1 MFQIINLN
9 VLNARCCPPVK
20 REKSIPTQP
29 RPEVETSSA
38 SPTWRQRSGGPAH
51 QRAGARLNT
60 ATDGACSSERVVST
74 AYARQNPTERIV
86 ETPARNMLSRLLV
99 LEVIVRAAAA
109 ASPRRLHSRMNWWNS
124 PRCEFYRSV
133 RNAVKLTKCWEI
145 LWSEPFRGLLWPNL
159 WSEAGHIWARTTFP
173 FICCAAGIGLHNCR
187 HYNWLAC
194 VQPGLSAQ
202 KVNTTVKN
210 NQSVIDASLHII
222 RNLSS

>member
-1 MFQIINLN
+1 MILNRWFTQININFIYTKSRLVN
-9 VLNARCCPPVK
+9 KYIHIQYSYSFIFMHFCQWRSF
-20 REKSIPTQP
+20 KSIFFDQW
-29 RPEVETSSA
+29 SSM
-38 SPTWRQRSGGPAH
+38 S
-51 QRAGARLNT
+51 
-60 ATDGACSSERVVST
+60 
-74 AYARQNPTERIV
+74 I
-86 ETPARNMLSRLLV
+86 
-99 LEVIVRAAAA
+99 
-109 ASPRRLHSRMNWWNS
+109 RMNWWNS

>member
-1 MFQIINLN
+1 MNITLSGVMVSFMR
-9 VLNARCCPPVK
+9 VLILLLWSVRCV
-20 REKSIPTQP
+20 TL
-29 RPEVETSSA
+29 
-38 SPTWRQRSGGPAH
+38 
-51 QRAGARLNT
+51 RLNLHPLFT
-60 ATDGACSSERVVST
+60 ATLC
-74 AYARQNPTERIV
+74 
-86 ETPARNMLSRLLV
+86 
-99 LEVIVRAAAA
+99 
-109 ASPRRLHSRMNWWNS
+109 SRMNWWNS

>member
-1 MFQIINLN
+1 MYKGHLWFIKCSFCHSDS
-9 VLNARCCPPVK
+9 NAV
-20 REKSIPTQP
+20 
-29 RPEVETSSA
+29 SSA
-38 SPTWRQRSGGPAH
+38 SIF
-51 QRAGARLNT
+51 
-60 ATDGACSSERVVST
+60 CSIDNITIWYQGSS
-74 AYARQNPTERIV
+74 
-86 ETPARNMLSRLLV
+86 
-99 LEVIVRAAAA
+99 VI
-109 ASPRRLHSRMNWWNS
+109 HSRMNWWNS
-124 PRCEFYRSV
+124 PWCEFYRSV

>member
-1 MFQIINLN
+1 MKMMHMKYQRWG
-9 VLNARCCPPVK
+9 V
-20 REKSIPTQP
+20 IPMLVT
-29 RPEVETSSA
+29 
-38 SPTWRQRSGGPAH
+38 
-51 QRAGARLNT
+51 
-60 ATDGACSSERVVST
+60 
-74 AYARQNPTERIV
+74 
-86 ETPARNMLSRLLV
+86 TPALTLGAAPWR
-99 LEVIVRAAAA
+99 RAM
-109 ASPRRLHSRMNWWNS
+109 SMSQYSHPTLCHWWVHIRMNWWNS

>member
-1 MFQIINLN
+1 MYETLWNFLN
-9 VLNARCCPPVK
+9 DLTTKLFPW
-20 REKSIPTQP
+20 P
-29 RPEVETSSA
+29 RQDRG
-38 SPTWRQRSGGPAH
+38 RQTRKWCLTMSGMY
-51 QRAGARLNT
+51 N
-60 ATDGACSSERVVST
+60 
-74 AYARQNPTERIV
+74 
-86 ETPARNMLSRLLV
+86 
-99 LEVIVRAAAA
+99 
-109 ASPRRLHSRMNWWNS
+109 RMNWWNS

>member
-1 MFQIINLN
+1 MSDSTNN
-9 VLNARCCPPVK
+9 PP
-20 REKSIPTQP
+20 
-29 RPEVETSSA
+29 
-38 SPTWRQRSGGPAH
+38 
-51 QRAGARLNT
+51 
-60 ATDGACSSERVVST
+60 
-74 AYARQNPTERIV
+74 
-86 ETPARNMLSRLLV
+86 
-99 LEVIVRAAAA
+99 AAA
-109 ASPRRLHSRMNWWNS
+109 ASSPLYTHPIRNWFWFIDPARLQHNTLCIRMNWWNS

>member
-1 MFQIINLN
+1 MQSPIVWKQEILWNIRWKKLRKKGIIRNHPSYQ
-9 VLNARCCPPVK
+9 C
-20 REKSIPTQP
+20 KSHWIMILKKSMIYFVNRGLCT
-29 RPEVETSSA
+29 
-38 SPTWRQRSGGPAH
+38 
-51 QRAGARLNT
+51 
-60 ATDGACSSERVVST
+60 
-74 AYARQNPTERIV
+74 
-86 ETPARNMLSRLLV
+86 
-99 LEVIVRAAAA
+99 
-109 ASPRRLHSRMNWWNS
+109 RMNWWNS

>member
-29 RPEVETSSA
+29 RPVAETSNA

-109 ASPRRLHSRMNWWNS
+109 ASPRRQSWASVRTVSSNTS
-124 PRCEFYRSV
+124 SVSPPPPPRCVCPPSPSTRATQTTRARRPRS
-133 RNAVKLTKCWEI
+133 L
-145 LWSEPFRGLLWPNL
+145 
-159 WSEAGHIWARTTFP
+159 AGERRT
-173 FICCAAGIGLHNCR
+173 
-187 HYNWLAC
+187 
-194 VQPGLSAQ
+194 PGYPRPPCGRS
-202 KVNTTVKN
+202 
-210 NQSVIDASLHII
+210 
-222 RNLSS
+222 R